1 MFKLLSI
8 LWNSFRLAL
17 QELRVNKLRT
27 FLSLFGV
34 TIGIFCIIGVLA
46 TIDSLKRYT
55 KTRMQSIGAKVVWID
70 KWNYSDGADGP
81 NFPWWKYYKRPANK
95 YSELLFLKANSHQAE
110 HISFLLQS
118 FNLSADY
125 ESSTLSNISFYAVTN
140 DFEKIQD
147 LKIQVGR
154 YLSEAEFN
162 DGAQVCV
169 IGYKNAET
177 LFGNPVLAVGK
188 RISVNGKKMTIVG
201 LIESQGGGGF
211 GFDFD
216 HGLIISYKFFATM
229 FNTQYAGRNLIIAQ
243 AKEGVEIDGLIDEL
257 RGNMRQLR
265 RLSPQQVDNFTVNDI
280 SKFFG
285 TIIDGF
291 MEKLNLGGWA
301 IAGLSLVVGAFGVA
315 NIMFVTVR
323 ERTSQIGLKKALGA
337 KSRTILTEFLLESA
351 FLCVIGGLVGLFFV
365 WVLTLI
371 LSSGGMNFPIT
382 IAPNIIFLAMSICIA
397 LGILSG
403 IIPAAIAA
411 KMDPVVAIRTK

>member
-55 KTRMQSIGAKVVWID
+55 QQRMKTIGAKVVWID

-95 YSELLFLKANSHQAE
+95 YSDVAFLKANSQQAE
-110 HISFLLQS
+110 NIAFFLQS
-118 FNLSADY
+118 RNMSVDY
-125 ESSTLSNISFYAVTN
+125 KSSTLQNISFYAVTN

-147 LKIQVGR
+147 IKIQEGR
-154 YLSEAEFN
+154 YVSEAEFT

-177 LFGNPVLAVGK
+177 LFGNPALAVGK
-188 RISVNGKKMTIVG
+188 NISVDGKRITIVG
-201 LIESQGGGGF
+201 LIESQGSGGF
-211 GFDFD
+211 GYDFD
-216 HGLIISYKFFATM
+216 HCVLVSYKFFATM
-229 FNTQYAGRNLIIAQ
+229 FKAENADRNYIIAQ
-243 AKEGVEIDGLIDEL
+243 AKDGVQIDGLIDEL

-265 RLSPQQVDNFTVNDI
+265 KLSPQQEDNFTVNDV
-280 SKFFG
+280 SKFFA

-291 MEKLNLGGWA
+291 LEKLNLGGWA

-337 KSRTILTEFLLESA
+337 KSKTILTEFLLESA
-351 FLCVIGGLVGLFFV
+351 FLCIIGGLVGLFFV
-365 WVLTLI
+365 WLLTLAM
-371 LSSGGMNFPIT
+371 STGSNFPIT
-382 IAPNIIFLAMSICIA
+382 IAPNIIALAMSICIV

-411 KMDPVVAIRTK
+411 RMDPVVAIRTK